1 MPEKFSPYILK
12 QSEKRRP
19 VRTFSFIKNK
29 IRILSTDKTRKTI
42 EF

>member
-19 VRTFSFIKNK
+19 VTTFSFKNK
-29 IRILSTDKTRKTI
+29 MRILSTDKTPKTI
-42 EF
+42 AF

>member
-12 QSEKRRP
+12 QSEKRWP
-19 VRTFSFIKNK
+19 VRTFSFKNK

>member
-19 VRTFSFIKNK
+19 VRTFSFKNK
-29 IRILSTDKTRKTI
+29 IRILSTDKTQKTI